1 MNPVELREL
10 MKDAEVRGQ
19 YLASIR
25 HRGKDVLLG
34 DIEKLIEIMIDEA
47 VEIEERKTEN
57 AILNQ
62 QLSAKTISQQNI
74 INAFGIK
81 GEGAHSKLVIEYVH
95 GLVAENE
102 KLKSALHPIAN
113 EHSDCE
119 CTDRPVWYVVNPRQ
133 MMSAT
138 ASNVCSMFHGPFWSR
153 ERADEFLENTRYRY
167 GDKASVYCK
176 SLYHYPEMRALYDAS
191 AEIETPVTD
200 AFTAELRAQG
210 VSLAISHLSNKF
222 TNLGVPITSL
232 EWLEV
237 EMRAGRKG

>member
-62 QLSAKTISQQNI
+62 QLSAKTISEQNI
-74 INAFGIK
+74 INAFCIS

-95 GLVAENE
+95 GLVAENARMRE
-102 KLKSALHPIAN
+102 AIEFATAPDMWQEQHDGML
-113 EHSDCE
+113 DYRYV
-119 CTDRPVWYVVNPRQ
+119 DWYVDVLNAALEPKSTDAAIAEIKSEEAQNMYESILDNP
-133 MMSAT
+133 
-138 ASNVCSMFHGPFWSR
+138 
-153 ERADEFLENTRYRY
+153 
-167 GDKASVYCK
+167 SVYDMESLVDYLESYAENKK
-176 SLYHYPEMRALYDAS
+176 SFAA
-191 AEIETPVTD
+191 
-200 AFTAELRAQG
+200 
-210 VSLAISHLSNKF
+210 
-222 TNLGVPITSL
+222 NL
-232 EWLEV
+232 
-237 EMRAGRKG
+237 RAGRKG